1 MSNQTTTDV
10 QVIDGTIDILTAAGD
25 FVTLADL
32 RAEWATAGVSRDQVD
47 RALTA
52 LHTAHRISLI
62 PESNQKMLTDSQ
74 RAAALRLGG
83 EDRHLAAIPEALTQP
98 AVPDVPGIVAST
110 LHDLGA
116 YNRETSTGWYPI
128 HRLRQAVQE
137 DHPYLVDAEI
147 DDALRALSGR
157 GAVGLRHSVSRSS
170 DRRIGLEYKGQHWGL
185 TRLK

>member
-1 MSNQTTTDV
+1 MSNQATTDV

-32 RAEWATAGVSRDQVD
+32 RAEWDTAGVDRDQLD

-52 LHTAHRISLI
+52 LHAAHRISLI
-62 PESNQKMLTDSQ
+62 PESNQKVLTDSQ
-74 RAAALRLGG
+74 RAAALHLGG

-98 AVPDVPGIVAST
+98 AVPDVPGIVAGV

-116 YNRETSTGWYPI
+116 YDRETSTGWYPV
-128 HRLRQAVQE
+128 HRVRQAVQE

-147 DDALRALSGR
+147 DDALRALSRR
-157 GAVGLRHSVSRSS
+157 GAVGLRPSVSRSS
-170 DRRIGLEYKGQHWGL
+170 DRRYGLEHKGESWGL

>member
-1 MSNQTTTDV
+1 MSSHSWTPAQ
-10 QVIDGTIDILTAAGD
+10 IADGIYDTCAAAHNW
-25 FVTLADL
+25 VPLADL
-32 RAEWATAGVSRDQVD
+32 RTEWDTAGVDRDQLD

-74 RAAALRLGG
+74 RAAALHLSG

-157 GAVGLRHSVSRSS
+157 GAIGLRRSVSRSS
-170 DRRIGLEYKGQHWGL
+170 DRRIGLEHKGQHWGL